1 LKEDTE
7 EIDEKEVKLIKR
19 NSKLLSKLM
28 DVDMPRVSQTIDGL
42 EQYMLKSLKN

>member
-1 LKEDTE
+1 VDTD

-28 DVDMPRVSQTIDGL
+28 DVDMPRVS
-42 EQYMLKSLKN
+42 